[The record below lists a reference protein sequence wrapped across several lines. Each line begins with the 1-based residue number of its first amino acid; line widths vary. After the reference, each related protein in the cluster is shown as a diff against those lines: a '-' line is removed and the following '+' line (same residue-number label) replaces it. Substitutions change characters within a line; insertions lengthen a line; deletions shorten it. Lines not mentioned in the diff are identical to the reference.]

1 MVSVTKVQGIFGPE
15 IILEPL
21 VYGPHKI
28 ILSKVGKKHVKTVEK
43 TICQLKVS
51 SVNKKKT
58 I

>member
-43 TICQLKVS
+43 TICQHKVL
-51 SVNKKKT
+51 SVNKK